1 MFNKL
6 TDKFESVF
14 RTLRGLGKIT
24 DTNIRD
30 TVRDIR
36 ILLLEADVNYNIVK
50 SFIEKVKL
58 RAEGTKVLKSIKP
71 GEQFIKII
79 HDELIELLGSETSPI
94 ISGKAKPHVIL
105 LAGLQGAGKT
115 TTAVKIG
122 LWLKKNGFSS
132 LLTAA
137 DVYRPA
143 AIDQL
148 KTLGSQADIPVFSLG
163 NSDPV
168 LICQESIINAKDLGM
183 DYVILD
189 TAGRL
194 HIDGEMMEEIQSIY
208 DKTSPDETIFVVDGM
223 TGQDAVNSA
232 KLFSETL
239 PLTGTILT
247 KMEGDSRGGAAVSVS
262 EVTGVPIKFL
272 GISEKLD
279 GFELFDPKRIADR
292 ILGFGDVLSLVEK
305 AQDNQNNTDER
316 IIKKVMSGKG
326 FDLNDF
332 RSQLQQIK
340 KMGSMNQI
348 MQMLPGV
355 NRKILKYMNMNDKE
369 LIWTEAIIQ
378 SMTANERLSPKII
391 NGSRRKRIAKG
402 SGRPIQE
409 VNRLLKEYYQL
420 QNLMKKVSSKSFSQ
434 MRKTAAQ
441 FMTVN

>member
-168 LICQESIINAKDLGM
+168 LICQESIVNAKVLGM

-305 AQDNQNNTDER
+305 ALDNQNNTDER

-355 NRKILKYMNMNDKE
+355 NRKILKNMNMNDKQ

>member
-168 LICQESIINAKDLGM
+168 LICQESIVNAKDLGM

-194 HIDGEMMEEIQSIY
+194 HIDGEMMEEIQSIH

-355 NRKILKYMNMNDKE
+355 NRKILKNMNMNDKQ